1 MGLREILLRA
11 TFEKWA
17 VPHFNF
23 SNLETLKAIAE
34 AAKEEDS
41 PVMAGTSEGERD
53 FIGLREAVF
62 MVRSFREELN
72 LPIFLNADHTKSVE
86 AAKKAVD
93 AGYDSIHIDLSKM
106 PLDANVNGT
115 KELVRYALAKD
126 AIISIE
132 GELGY
137 LRGESKFQK
146 KRIVIEPNDLT
157 DPAEA
162 AKFVEITG
170 VDRFAPAVGNIH
182 GISLDEP
189 AIDIGRIKQIRADI
203 SQNVIMVLHA
213 GSGIPD
219 DDICL
224 AIKSGIANIHISTE
238 LRMEFRKEL
247 EESLKK
253 DADEAAPYKIMKPV
267 VQGLK
272 EKIKE
277 KINLFGSAGKAL

>member
-115 KELVRYALAKD
+115 KELVRYARAKD

-157 DPAEA
+157 DHVEA

-219 DDICL
+219 DDIRL

>member
-11 TFEKWA
+11 TSEKWA

-34 AAKEEDS
+34 AAKEENS
-41 PVMAGTSEGERD
+41 PVMAGSSEGERD

-219 DDICL
+219 DDIRL

-247 EESLKK
+247 EESLRK
-253 DADEAAPYKIMKPV
+253 DSDEAAPYKIMKPV

-277 KINLFGSAGKAL
+277 KINLFESAGKAL

>member
-1 MGLREILLRA
+1 M
-11 TFEKWA
+11 
-17 VPHFNF
+17 
-23 SNLETLKAIAE
+23 
-34 AAKEEDS
+34 KE
-41 PVMAGTSEGERD
+41 
-53 FIGLREAVF
+53 
-62 MVRSFREELN
+62 
-72 LPIFLNADHTKSVE
+72 
-86 AAKKAVD
+86 
-93 AGYDSIHIDLSKM
+93 
-106 PLDANVNGT
+106 
-115 KELVRYALAKD
+115 
-126 AIISIE
+126 
-132 GELGY
+132 
-137 LRGESKFQK
+137 FQK

-157 DPAEA
+157 DHVEA

>member
-219 DDICL
+219 DDIRL

-247 EESLKK
+247 EESLRK
-253 DADEAAPYKIMKPV
+253 DSDEAAPYKIMKPV

-277 KINLFGSAGKAL
+277 KINLFESAGKAL

>member
-1 MGLREILLRA
+1 
-11 TFEKWA
+11 
-17 VPHFNF
+17 
-23 SNLETLKAIAE
+23 
-34 AAKEEDS
+34 
-41 PVMAGTSEGERD
+41 MAGTSEGERD

-219 DDICL
+219 DDIRL

-247 EESLKK
+247 EESLRK
-253 DADEAAPYKIMKPV
+253 DSDEAAPYKIMKPV

-277 KINLFGSAGKAL
+277 KINLFESAGKAL

>member
-11 TFEKWA
+11 TSEKWA

-34 AAKEEDS
+34 AAKEENS

-219 DDICL
+219 DDIRL

-247 EESLKK
+247 EESLRK
-253 DADEAAPYKIMKPV
+253 DSDEAAPYKIMKPV